1 MEVLL
6 NYDFYEF
13 LFIIDIFELIWPHI
27 NLTIGLIFNSNN
39 LTLVYI
45 SILTWFINF
54 IDSE

>member
-1 MEVLL
+1 MELL
-6 NYDFYEF
+6 LEYDFYEF
-13 LFIIDIFELIWPHI
+13 LFLAQILEFVWPHI
-27 NLTIGLIFNSNN
+27 NLTIELIFNSNN